1 MPVELSNPVAC
12 LLKLTCACSE
22 DLLTAVEARRVL
34 AESAARGLPE
44 VMCRNWEQGCPV
56 TSYSRLLELHEK
68 FCPYQKKKN
77 ENMVKGTLSLMRA
90 DPRHFTPFCDSFKQ
104 TKEKSKSI
112 RFLFKQTQES
122 VKICAQSQEEVPFT
136 ITFYDKQKLHMSKS
150 KIKGTT
156 GSSMYLVDAKVFK
169 ENGPE
174 VDFKIEIH
182 KP

>member
-1 MPVELSNPVAC
+1 M
-12 LLKLTCACSE
+12 
-22 DLLTAVEARRVL
+22 TAREARWVL
-34 AESAARGLPE
+34 GAAEERELPQLI
-44 VMCRNWEQGCPV
+44 CRNWEQGCPV

-77 ENMVKGTLSLMRA
+77 ENMVKGTLNLMRA
-90 DPRHFTPFCDSFKQ
+90 SPRHFTPFCDSFKQ
-104 TKEKSKSI
+104 TTDKSRSI
-112 RFLFKQTQES
+112 RFLFKQTQDS

-136 ITFYDKQKLHMSKS
+136 MTFYDQQKLHMSKS

-156 GSSMYLVDAKVFK
+156 GFRMYLVDDKVFK

-182 KP
+182 KS